1 MKIEIIYEDNYVV
14 VINKPPGVM
23 VHPDGVSKEKTISD
37 WMVEQYPASKD
48 VGEAMVLKNGEE
60 ITRPGVVHRLDQDT
74 SGALILAKTDEA
86 HFFLKEQFQNRNVE
100 KKYLA
105 IVYGVP
111 KEKKGM
117 IDAPIGRSAKNFKMW
132 SAQRGARGK
141 LRDALTEYAVLSD
154 NGEYSVVELSPKTGR
169 THQLRVHL
177 KYLNYPIVCDM
188 LYAPKRECAFNLQ
201 RMALH
206 AYSLELTL
214 PSGDSK
220 KFIAEVPNDLKK
232 ALESFK
238 SLPL

>member
-60 ITRPGVVHRLDQDT
+60 ITRPGVVHRLDKDT

-86 HFFLKEQFQNRNVE
+86 HSFLKEQFQNRNVE

-220 KFIAEVPNDLKK
+220 KFIAEVPDDLKK